1 LPVLGGEV
9 VNETTR
15 KLSDN
20 KYNSFGDFVYNGSGL
35 ANVANDT
42 FMETPLRFITDMSN
56 PAY

>member
-1 LPVLGGEV
+1 LPWLAGET
-9 VNETTR
+9 VNEVTR
-15 KLSDN
+15 KVSDN